1 MPGLW
6 KSIIGGKW
14 RNWKGNLLVRILLV
28 MGLLVLVEQ
37 EGVGR
42 GLMQK
47 NWIEGWMI
55 WCQVPGTSTL
65 VY

>member
-1 MPGLW
+1 
-6 KSIIGGKW
+6 
-14 RNWKGNLLVRILLV
+14 

-55 WCQVPGTSTL
+55 RCQVPGTSTSLLKDEFAL
-65 VY
+65 VVID